1 MAFNLVSFWR
11 KNTTSAHTHC
21 INSDILHLLPSS
33 VTRIISHNA
42 QETRANVEV
51 MRTHNTTRIQRLY
64 WRACCIAIQH
74 WNGVN
79 VELALC
85 SSMQFHFQSHSR
97 ISPDAFKKF
106 ANLFPVE
113 LFRIELFS
121 DVEHE
126 KKKIVQFIYYILKYA
141 YNSCYSQRCF
151 FFIYFLSRLFIHLF
165 ASWSI
170 IIHCVAVLC
179 CQNQWQACKRR
190 HCKYRLWW
198 LLLYFYARWC
208 QYSDTQSD
216 IHTNCQRI
224 TIWACLWLNHYYRAS
239 IKYIGVKCMLGLLLR

>member
-1 MAFNLVSFWR
+1 M
-11 KNTTSAHTHC
+11 
-21 INSDILHLLPSS
+21 LLKS
-33 VTRIISHNA
+33 
-42 QETRANVEV
+42 
-51 MRTHNTTRIQRLY
+51 
-64 WRACCIAIQH
+64 
-74 WNGVN
+74 
-79 VELALC
+79 
-85 SSMQFHFQSHSR
+85 SR
-97 ISPDAFKKF
+97 IYFLLSSFELNYFPMSSTRRRKSY
-106 ANLFPVE
+106 NL
-113 LFRIELFS
+113 
-121 DVEHE
+121 
-126 KKKIVQFIYYILKYA
+126 YTTCMYYA
-141 YNSCYSQRCF
+141 YNSCYSQRC